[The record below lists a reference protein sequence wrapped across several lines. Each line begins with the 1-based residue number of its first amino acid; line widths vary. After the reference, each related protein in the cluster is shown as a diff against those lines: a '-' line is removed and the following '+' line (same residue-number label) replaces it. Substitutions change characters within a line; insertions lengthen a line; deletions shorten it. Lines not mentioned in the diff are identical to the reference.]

1 VTVLVVTTPAE
12 AAAVSLCLLDRIFS
26 QSESHPAGGC
36 RFCAYSREQLDE
48 AIAYF
53 EIIAEGKGTDW
64 HADHVRAF
72 RALPEAEQKRLVRA
86 AQAIPEAVPA

>member
-1 VTVLVVTTPAE
+1 MTVLVVTTPAE

-53 EIIAEGKGTDW
+53 EIVAEGKGTDW
-64 HADHVRAF
+64 LAEHVQAF
-72 RALPEAEQKRLVRA
+72 RALPEAEQKRLVRE